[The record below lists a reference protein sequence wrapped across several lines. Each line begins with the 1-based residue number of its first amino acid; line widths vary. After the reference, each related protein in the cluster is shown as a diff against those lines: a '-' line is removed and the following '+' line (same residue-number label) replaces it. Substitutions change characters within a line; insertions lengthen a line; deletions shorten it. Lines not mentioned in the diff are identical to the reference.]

1 MLYRLAQLPDDLI
14 RALGTVEIARLLTS
28 QSASGLQSITLDQNR
43 ITFSDPVLAVVP
55 GFAQLGGGGKIIGL
69 RTTELTAEG
78 ILFQLA
84 APWTWTLQYSDM
96 SHCFAGTTRKWLV

>member
-1 MLYRLAQLPDDLI
+1 MAQFPDDLI

-78 ILFQLA
+78 ILLHLFV
-84 APWTWTLQYSDM
+84 PWAKTLQYGDI
-96 SHCFAGTTRKWLV
+96 SH

>member
-1 MLYRLAQLPDDLI
+1 MAQLPDDLI
-14 RALGTVEIARLLTS
+14 RAFGTVEIADFLLA
-28 QSASGLQSITLDQNR
+28 QLANGLQSITLDQKR

-84 APWTWTLQYSDM
+84 APWAKTLQYGDI
-96 SHCFAGTTRKWLV
+96 SH